1 MYAWTLDTTGSPLVV
16 EEVADPALRSGGVSL
31 RMLAVQVPAYTRVL
45 VEGGRGSIA
54 TPTVLGIG
62 GVATVEQ
69 VADDVTTVRPGET
82 VLCTGF
88 LRSGRVAEP
97 EEVLLGWTGIGG
109 RGTTTATTDRMRRLW
124 RTGTFAE
131 RAVMPA
137 STVVAL
143 PGADAF
149 GDPTKLAFLPWL
161 SVAAGAVERSAMTA
175 GDRVVVLGASGQM
188 GGAVVLLALA
198 RGASRVVA
206 VGRDAGSLDRL
217 GASDPRV
224 RAVRSVGTRDEDAAA
239 IGAAVDGE
247 ADVVID
253 ALGPTPTPD
262 LTMAGFDRLHT
273 DGTMVL
279 LGGVRQTLPIPYGE
293 LMRRRI
299 TLRGSWM
306 CSEETAFRV
315 WRQVQAGVIDL
326 GSLEVVTVDIDD
338 PAAAL
343 ARAERTRGLSIVV
356 LTPGPSA
363 P

>member
-1 MYAWTLDTTGSPLVV
+1 
-16 EEVADPALRSGGVSL
+16 
-31 RMLAVQVPAYTRVL
+31 MLAVQVPAYTRVL
-45 VEGGRGSIA
+45 VEGGRGGIA

-62 GVATVEQ
+62 GVGIVEE

-82 VLCTGF
+82 ALCTGF

-109 RGTTTATTDRMRRLW
+109 RGATTATTDRMHRAW

-131 RAVMPA
+131 RTVMPGSA
-137 STVVAL
+137 VLAL
-143 PGADAF
+143 PGAEWYP
-149 GDPTKLAFLPWL
+149 DPTKLAFLPWL
-161 SVAAGAVERSAMTA
+161 SVAAGAVERSGMTA

-188 GGAVVLLALA
+188 GGAAVLLALA
-198 RGASRVVA
+198 RGAGRVVA
-206 VGRDAGSLDRL
+206 VGRDTGSLGRLAALDR
-217 GASDPRV
+217 RV
-224 RAVRSVGTRDEDAAA
+224 RTVRSIGVRDEDAAA
-239 IGAAVDGE
+239 ISSALEGE
-247 ADVVID
+247 AEIVID

-262 LTMAGFDRLHT
+262 LTMAGFDSVRT

-279 LGGVRQTLPIPYGE
+279 LGGVRQPLRIPYDQ

-306 CSEETAFRV
+306 CSEETAYRV

-326 GSLEVVTVDIDD
+326 SALQVTTVGIDD

-343 ARAERTRGLSIVV
+343 TQAEQIRGLSIAV
-356 LTPGPSA
+356 LTP
-363 P
+363 